1 MKLLFLFLPLLLA
14 TYAFAQKNEYGSIKG
29 VVSTSDGKPAGSVT
43 VVIKNTKNGTTTNDD
58 GSFELKKIK
67 PGNYVLIL
75 SFVGFESKEISIDVK
90 TGEENFVKAQLEH
103 NYAEL
108 QNIILEASKQS
119 KYVET
124 KTSEGLR
131 LNLPLVEIPQNIHVT
146 SHQLISDQGLLSM
159 TEALRTVSG
168 IQKYYGGLNDYQLI
182 IRGAVTQFNVF
193 RNGMAGFW
201 WNQQEDAEMLEK
213 IEFIKGPAG
222 FMMSLNEPGGVVNIV
237 TKQPV
242 KEPIASVNAGV
253 GSYNLFRLAT
263 DLGGAFSK
271 KSKFFYRFN
280 TGIHTQNRAFQFS
293 KAYRYFICGA
303 VTYNLNQK
311 TSLTAEYNYMFGK
324 TSGNNE
330 NLPSLNG
337 KMFALPKNF
346 AVADANTDQY
356 TVSDN
361 YYRLQARHNFI
372 DNWHLNVL
380 AAYAQGYAHN
390 HQLFADKYI
399 PVSNDTLY
407 RYFDF
412 GKWYSYTIS
421 AQAYLDGKFYTGNR
435 FEHKVLAGLDY
446 CNFYSNHLRRGIRGQ
461 NNLGLYIP
469 NPNYYI
475 NPDLLNNPDERGL
488 GEFQQGWA
496 ALYLQDHLKIANKLV
511 VTIAGHFTHAYI
523 KWAGVG
529 FIPSYQR
536 NTKYNAFT
544 PRAGLTWLFSENF
557 SIYSLYD
564 QCFVP
569 PSAVPQDKGNFD
581 SIPFKPVT
589 GYNIETGMKS
599 YFFNKKLGLN
609 FSVYHIVKNN
619 NLTQDPEHPDFFIQT
634 GQITSNGIDLDMTGN
649 ITPAFTLNANYAYT
663 DARITNDNDS
673 TLIDMKNFGTP
684 DHSINLWIKY
694 KLLSGKLKGL
704 SFGLG
709 YQYMGK
715 RSALEFENPGTGNVF
730 LPVYNLLDA
739 AVSYQN
745 PRFNISLNLYNI
757 TNTTYA
763 ALGFF
768 NSSVTPNDWRY
779 TPGEPINF
787 RLSVGI
793 NLLVKRRNKI
803 SYSIFPTIFSG
814 FTHSSNCSGVT

>member
-1 MKLLFLFLPLLLA
+1 MKLLFLFLLLLLA
-14 TYAFAQKNEYGSIKG
+14 ITAFAQKNEYGSIKG
-29 VVSTSDGKPAGSVT
+29 IVLTSDGKPAGSVT
-43 VVIKNTKNGTTTNDD
+43 VVIKNTKHGTTTNDD

-67 PGNYVLIL
+67 TGKYMIIL

-90 TGEENFVKAQLEH
+90 PGEESLVNAQLEH

-108 QNIILEASKQS
+108 QNIILEVSKQS

-124 KTSEGLR
+124 QTSEGLR
-131 LNLPLVEIPQNIHVT
+131 LSLLLVEIPQNIQVT
-146 SHQLISDQGLLSM
+146 SNQLLSDQGLLSM

-182 IRGAVTQFNVF
+182 VRGAVTQFNVL

-201 WNQQEDAEMLEK
+201 WNQQEDVEMLEK
-213 IEFIKGPAG
+213 LEFIKGPAG
-222 FMMSLNEPGGVVNIV
+222 FMMSMNEPGGIVNNV

-242 KEPIASVNAGV
+242 KEKIANVNAGF
-253 GSYNLFRLAT
+253 GSYNLFRLAA
-263 DLGGAFSK
+263 DFGGAVSK

-280 TGIHTQNRAFQFS
+280 AGIHTQKRAFQFS
-293 KAYRYFICGA
+293 EAYRYFICGA
-303 VTYNLNQK
+303 ATYNLNQK

-330 NLPSLNG
+330 NLPSLDG
-337 KMFALPKNF
+337 KIFALPRNF

-356 TVSDN
+356 AVSDN
-361 YYRLQARHNFI
+361 YYRLQLRHNFN
-372 DNWHLNVL
+372 DNWHMNVL

-390 HQLFADKYI
+390 HWLYSDNSI
-399 PVSNDTLY
+399 PVLNDTLY

-412 GKWYSYTIS
+412 GKWYNSTKL
-421 AQAYLDGKFYTGNR
+421 AQAYLDGKFYTGNN

-446 CNFYSNHLRRGIRGQ
+446 CNAYVSHLVRGISDTKKFGI
-461 NNLGLYIP
+461 YIP
-469 NPNYYI
+469 NPDYYI
-475 NPDLLNNPDERGL
+475 NPDSLKKFEEEPLHDFRS
-488 GEFQQGWA
+488 GWGS
-496 ALYLQDHLKIANKLV
+496 LYLQDHIKIANKLV
-511 VTIAGHFTHAYI
+511 VTIAGRFTHAYI
-523 KWAGVG
+523 KWSGFG
-529 FIPSYQR
+529 FIPEYQK
-536 NTKYNAFT
+536 NTKYNVFT

-569 PSAVPQDKGNFD
+569 PNWIPTDAGNID
-581 SIPFKPVT
+581 SMPFKPVT
-589 GYNIETGMKS
+589 GYNLETGLKS
-599 YFFNKKLGLN
+599 YFFHKKLGLN

-619 NLTQDPEHPDFFIQT
+619 NLTPDPANPGYSVQT
-634 GQITSNGIDLDMTGN
+634 GQITSNGIDFDMTGD
-649 ITPAFTLNANYAYT
+649 ITPAFTLNANYAYNN
-663 DARITNDNDS
+663 ARVTKDNDPS
-673 TLIDMKNFGTP
+673 LVGIKNYGTP
-684 DHSINLWIKY
+684 DHSVNLWIKY

-704 SFGLG
+704 SLISG

-715 RSALEFENPGTGNVF
+715 RSALYFENPGTGNIF

-745 PRFNISLNLYNI
+745 QKFNISLNLYNI
-757 TNTTYA
+757 TNINYA

-768 NSSVTPNDWRY
+768 NSSTNEWRY

-787 RLSVGI
+787 RLSVGV
-793 NLLVKRRNKI
+793 NLIREKKK
-803 SYSIFPTIFSG
+803 
-814 FTHSSNCSGVT
+814 

>member
-29 VVSTSDGKPAGSVT
+29 VVFTSDGKPAGSVT

-58 GSFELKKIK
+58 GNFELKKIK

-75 SFVGFESKEISIDVK
+75 SFVGFESKEISIDVE
-90 TGEENFVKAQLEH
+90 TGEEKFVKAQLEH

-146 SHQLISDQGLLSM
+146 SHQLLSDQGLISM

-213 IEFIKGPAG
+213 IEFIKGPSG
-222 FMMSLNEPGGVVNIV
+222 FMMSMNEPGGVVNIV

-242 KEPIASVNAGV
+242 KEPIASINASF

-271 KSKFFYRFN
+271 KSKFSYRFN
-280 TGIHTQNRAFQFS
+280 AGIHTQKRAFQFS

-311 TSLTAEYNYMFGK
+311 TSVTAEYNYMFGK

-337 KMFALPKNF
+337 KIFALPKNF
-346 AVADANTDQY
+346 AVADAITDQY
-356 TVSDN
+356 AVSDN
-361 YYRLQARHNFI
+361 YYRLQARHNFN

-390 HQLFADKYI
+390 HQLYAAKYI
-399 PVSNDTLY
+399 AVSNDTLY
-407 RYFDF
+407 RNFDF
-412 GKWYSYTIS
+412 GKWYSSTKS
-421 AQAYLDGKFYTGNR
+421 AQAYLDGKFYTGNK

-446 CNFYSNHLRRGIRGQ
+446 CNFYSNHLRRDIRGQ

-475 NPDLLNNPDERGL
+475 NPDSLKNFKERGV

-496 ALYLQDHLKIANKLV
+496 ALYLQDHIKIASKLV
-511 VTIAGHFTHAYI
+511 VTVAGHFTHAYI
-523 KWAGVG
+523 KWAGVV

-536 NTKYNAFT
+536 NTKYNVFT

-569 PSAVPQDKGNFD
+569 PSAVPQDKGNSD
-581 SIPFKPVT
+581 SMPFKPVT

-599 YFFNKKLGLN
+599 YFLNKKLGLN

-619 NLTQDPEHPDFFIQT
+619 NLTKDPRNPDYYVQT

-649 ITPAFTLNANYAYT
+649 ITPAFTVNANYAYNNAEVT
-663 DARITNDNDS
+663 KDNDP
-673 TLIDMKNFGTP
+673 TLIGMKNFGVP
-684 DHSINLWIKY
+684 DHSVNLWIKY
-694 KLLSGKLKGL
+694 KFIKGKLKGL
-704 SFGLG
+704 SLSSG

-715 RSALEFENPGTGNVF
+715 RSALEFENPGTGNIF

-739 AVSYQN
+739 AVSYKN
-745 PRFNISLNLYNI
+745 PRFNISLNVYNI
-757 TNTTYA
+757 TNIDYA
-763 ALGFF
+763 TLGSFIF
-768 NSSVTPNDWRY
+768 DTDEWRY
-779 TPGEPINF
+779 TPGEPVNF
-787 RLSVGI
+787 RLSFGV
-793 NLLVKRRNKI
+793 NLVKHKKD
-803 SYSIFPTIFSG
+803 
-814 FTHSSNCSGVT
+814 H

>member
-1 MKLLFLFLPLLLA
+1 
-14 TYAFAQKNEYGSIKG
+14 
-29 VVSTSDGKPAGSVT
+29 
-43 VVIKNTKNGTTTNDD
+43 
-58 GSFELKKIK
+58 
-67 PGNYVLIL
+67 
-75 SFVGFESKEISIDVK
+75 
-90 TGEENFVKAQLEH
+90 
-103 NYAEL
+103 
-108 QNIILEASKQS
+108 
-119 KYVET
+119 
-124 KTSEGLR
+124 
-131 LNLPLVEIPQNIHVT
+131 
-146 SHQLISDQGLLSM
+146 M

-213 IEFIKGPAG
+213 IEFIKGPSG
-222 FMMSLNEPGGVVNIV
+222 FMMSMSEPGGIVNNV

-242 KEPIASVNAGV
+242 KEKIASINAGF
-253 GSYNLFRLAT
+253 GSYNLFRFAT

-271 KSKFFYRFN
+271 KSKFSYRFN
-280 TGIHTQNRAFQFS
+280 AGIHTQKRAFQFS

-324 TSGNNE
+324 TSGNNDY
-330 NLPSLNG
+330 LPSLNG
-337 KMFALPKNF
+337 KLFALPRNF

-356 TVSDN
+356 AVSDN
-361 YYRLQARHNFI
+361 YYRLQLRHNFN
-372 DNWHLNVL
+372 DNWHANVL
-380 AAYAQGYAHN
+380 VAYAQGYAHN
-390 HQLFADKYI
+390 HLLLTDPDI
-399 PVSNDTLY
+399 PVLNDTLY
-407 RYFDF
+407 RFF
-412 GKWYSYTIS
+412 NFSNWYNSTKA
-421 AQAYLDGKFYTGNR
+421 AQIYIDGKFYTGKK

-446 CNFYSNHLRRGIRGQ
+446 CNAYVSRLPRNYSGQ
-461 NNLGLYIP
+461 NNWGLYIP
-469 NPNYYI
+469 NPDYYI
-475 NPDLLNNPDERGL
+475 DPDILRIKEDPPRDFRD
-488 GEFQQGWA
+488 GWV
-496 ALYLQDHLKIANKLV
+496 ALYLQDHIKIANKLV
-511 VTIAGHFTHAYI
+511 ITIAGRFTHSYI
-523 KWAGVG
+523 KWIGINS
-529 FIPSYQR
+529 IPDYLKS
-536 NTKYNAFT
+536 TKFNVFT

-569 PSAVPQDKGNFD
+569 PSFLPQTRGAGNVENK
-581 SIPFKPVT
+581 PFKPVT
-589 GYNIETGMKS
+589 GYNIETGLKS
-599 YFFNKKLGLN
+599 YFFDKKLGLN

-619 NLTQDPEHPDFFIQT
+619 NLTADPANPGYSIQT
-634 GQITSNGIDLDMTGN
+634 GQIISNGIDFDMTGN
-649 ITPAFTLNANYAYT
+649 IIPAFTVNANYAYNN
-663 DARITNDNDS
+663 AKITKDNDPG
-673 TLIDMKNFGTP
+673 LVGLKNFGVP
-684 DHSINLWIKY
+684 DHSLNLWIKY
-694 KLLSGKLKGL
+694 KFIKGKLKGF
-704 SFGLG
+704 SFSSG

-715 RSALEFENPGTGNVF
+715 RSALEFDNPGTGNIF

-793 NLLVKRRNKI
+793 NLVELKRKK
-803 SYSIFPTIFSG
+803 T
-814 FTHSSNCSGVT
+814 T